1 MCDMDSI
8 TFALRGDYITLDALL
23 KVTGSAPS
31 GGVAKMMIA
40 QGEVQ
45 VDAQVELRKTCKIRV
60 GQRIEVGDTQITVVA
75 DAA

>member
-1 MCDMDSI
+1 MDSI

-45 VDAQVELRKTCKIRV
+45 VDAQVELRKTCKIRP
-60 GQRIEVGDTQITVVA
+60 GQRIDVGDTQITVVA
-75 DAA
+75 DTA